1 MAGGG
6 VRQFKSALTTAFV
19 GGIRYNTSFA
29 ITLRN
34 GARSAPLRSLSSVCH
49 GRPSSCGLGVVNREL
64 AGEHVDSMALFFA
77 LNGGILPRKRKKTA
91 YFTQLSEITAILYR

>member
-1 MAGGG
+1 
-6 VRQFKSALTTAFV
+6 SALTTAFV

-34 GARSAPLRSLSSVCH
+34 GARSSAIAKPVIRVSWSFITLLCRA
-49 GRPSSCGLGVVNREL
+49 VNRAL
-64 AGEHVDSMALFFA
+64 ADEHVDSMALFFA

>member
-1 MAGGG
+1 M
-6 VRQFKSALTTAFV
+6 VRGQRHCEA
-19 GGIRYNTSFA
+19 
-29 ITLRN
+29 
-34 GARSAPLRSLSSVCH
+34 CH
-49 GRPSSCGLGVVNREL
+49 PCVMVVRRCGLGVVNREL